1 MWPFRK
7 RGNGQSRD
15 DAGGT
20 AVVERPVVPVPT
32 EVDDDFDGTDRELFD
47 EIDRLTAANVAA
59 PDRDAER
66 RLVYLRHLAG
76 IRTLVASAGDR
87 PEYPE
92 ADAKALPVS
101 GALPEIDA
109 KDLTPG
115 LLRAGILRDGCVLV
129 RGLVPRDDALR
140 FADQIDRAFAAR
152 DRVQTT
158 GEDADGYYEEF
169 EAGTPYDVAPGRAPV
184 DPGGWRRAGGGRPA
198 PDRRDAADLRR
209 RRPAGAGGRLP
220 GRARRWSR
228 CRRPRCARP
237 TRRSAAPGTRTER
250 SWGRC
255 GR

>member
-1 MWPFRK
+1 MR
-7 RGNGQSRD
+7 
-15 DAGGT
+15 
-20 AVVERPVVPVPT
+20 
-32 EVDDDFDGTDRELFD
+32 
-47 EIDRLTAANVAA
+47 
-59 PDRDAER
+59 ER

-87 PEYPE
+87 PEYPQP
-92 ADAKALPVS
+92 DAGALPVS
-101 GALPEIDA
+101 DALPEIDA
-109 KDLTPG
+109 KDLTPS

-140 FADQIDRAFAAR
+140 FAGQIDRAFGAR

-169 EAGTPYDVAPGRAPV
+169 QAGTPYDVAPGARPWVQEGGGVLAVDAPV
-184 DPGGWRRAGGGRPA
+184 LTAEMLQIFAAAGL
-198 PDRRDAADLRR
+198 PDWSATTWAS
-209 RRPAGAGGRLP
+209 G
-220 GRARRWSR
+220 RWSR

-237 TRRSAAPGTRTER
+237 TRRSAAPGTRTAR